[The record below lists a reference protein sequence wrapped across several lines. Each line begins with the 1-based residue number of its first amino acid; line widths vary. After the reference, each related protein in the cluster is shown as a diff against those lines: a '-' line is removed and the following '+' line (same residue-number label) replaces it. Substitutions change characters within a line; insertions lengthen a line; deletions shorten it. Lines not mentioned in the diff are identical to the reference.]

1 LLAGIRA
8 DENNLCRLPNYIRC
22 NQWPCMTEVE
32 LLLTRSLTVA
42 GTAQV
47 RLIRIS
53 ESAPLLPVEL
63 QSMNNNASTN
73 LQILAVLQLLDF

>member
-1 LLAGIRA
+1 
-8 DENNLCRLPNYIRC
+8 
-22 NQWPCMTEVE
+22 MTEVE

-73 LQILAVLQLLDF
+73 L